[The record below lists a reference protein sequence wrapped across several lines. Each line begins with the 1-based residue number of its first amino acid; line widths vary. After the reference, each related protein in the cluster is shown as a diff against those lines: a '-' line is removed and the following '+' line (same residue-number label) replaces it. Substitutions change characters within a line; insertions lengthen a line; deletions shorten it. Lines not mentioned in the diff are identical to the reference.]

1 MYSILAGI
9 YVCMNDWEM
18 YVYKLTRTISYFSEF
33 IMPKCN
39 THLKLNSSPHAEQ
52 YTWLAT
58 CSRCL
63 SLACNCLHSS
73 SSLIARFLSS
83 LLSCVITR
91 NVLYYNCT
99 QSPVLLTGVPP
110 PFYAEGQQ
118 FLNLSSFL
126 LPPALLLLQAVC
138 QSSTGWS
145 LADNEQPPVN
155 EEAYIV
161 PTITTVSSFVFIGN
175 MTWQLLQVLNITE
188 TQIGNDCAGAE
199 LEGLIRKTKTIVILW
214 RGSPFLLPPLNHCSG
229 VPDDITRSE
238 DIPLCLIASFENS
251 SPPCLLTSLRFW
263 IFPWLPPAL
272 LEAECTLV

>member
-1 MYSILAGI
+1 MHLLMYSILAGI
-9 YVCMNDWEM
+9 YVCMNDWEV
-18 YVYKLTRTISYFSEF
+18 YVYKLTRTIILLRIHYAKMQHKVYTK
-33 IMPKCN
+33 I
-39 THLKLNSSPHAEQ
+39 HLKLNSSPHAEQ

-138 QSSTGWS
+138 QSSTG
-145 LADNEQPPVN
+145 
-155 EEAYIV
+155 
-161 PTITTVSSFVFIGN
+161 
-175 MTWQLLQVLNITE
+175 
-188 TQIGNDCAGAE
+188 
-199 LEGLIRKTKTIVILW
+199 
-214 RGSPFLLPPLNHCSG
+214 
-229 VPDDITRSE
+229 
-238 DIPLCLIASFENS
+238 
-251 SPPCLLTSLRFW
+251 
-263 IFPWLPPAL
+263 
-272 LEAECTLV
+272 